1 VNLKSHR
8 PDHSIVQTMLGI
20 SCAAVLAACLFG
32 TGAVGCAG
40 ERKAD
45 AEKQAKHWASL
56 YVKGSD
62 ITYDVEC
69 SGYSTEKPGYV
80 SCTVF
85 LHHPPANP
93 PIANDTRPRTLNL
106 SCADTVGINT
116 ASACKEKLAPVAVP
130 QYPNAPLPAN

>member
-1 VNLKSHR
+1 MNLKSHR

-62 ITYDVEC
+62 TTYD
-69 SGYSTEKPGYV
+69 EKAGYV

-85 LHHPPANP
+85 LHYPPANP
-93 PIANDTRPRTLNL
+93 PIVNDTRPRTLNL
-106 SCADTVGINT
+106 SCADTITLSSTTG
-116 ASACKEKLAPVAVP
+116 CKEKLAPVAVP
-130 QYPNAPLPAN
+130 QYPNVPLPSN